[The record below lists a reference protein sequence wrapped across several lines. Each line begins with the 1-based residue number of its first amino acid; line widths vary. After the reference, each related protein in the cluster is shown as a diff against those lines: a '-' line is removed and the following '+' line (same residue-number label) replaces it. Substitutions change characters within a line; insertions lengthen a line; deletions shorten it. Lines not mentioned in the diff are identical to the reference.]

1 MRVPEAQIAQI
12 LGRVDIVEVVAEHT
26 ALRQRGG
33 RFWGLCPFHSEK
45 TPSFTVSADK
55 GAFYCFGCGKGGGL
69 IQFVMDVERLSF
81 PEALRQ
87 LAERAGIELEAER
100 GPSDA
105 IGRREYVEL
114 NTRIAATFHHLLRTG
129 AEAAPARAYLQER
142 GIGEPAVADFKLG
155 WAPASSGWL
164 LRFLHGKQYSD
175 RFLGQ
180 SGLFLARREAAGGGS
195 PGLRGLFRARLM
207 FPIASARG
215 EVIAFGGRTLAG
227 EGVPKYVNSA
237 ETPYFRKNEQLFGL
251 DRARALLRDA
261 RAHAGGTGDAGAAPP
276 RVVVVEG
283 YTDVIALAS
292 LGVPAVATLGTA
304 FGAAHARLL
313 KRQGYAATVM
323 FDADDAGRTAAL
335 RALRILAQHE
345 VPAAVAP
352 LPPGSDPA
360 DLVADGA
367 GAQLQSALES
377 PITAS
382 RYMIQTACAGTDLS
396 TAEGK
401 EQAFATVLPYLLEVD
416 SAITREGLLQEVA
429 EQLRLDYDTVR
440 TEFRRR
446 TAGGGARRAGGSGR
460 RTPGGQPGRSREA
473 PALPVDAGAELR
485 LMLAVA
491 VNREQFAVVRDRLE
505 ADELQDDR
513 ARALYIVLE
522 DCYRHD
528 QSDPDNLLR
537 RIESDELRALVAQ
550 KLAVDEFAVN
560 VEAYV
565 AGGVRQVKSGA
576 LERKRERLMERVR
589 RAEHEGSTEAISELL
604 ADKIFLDSE
613 LNKLRGEAVSR

>member
-12 LGRVDIVEVVAEHT
+12 LGRTDIVEVVGEYT

-55 GAFYCFGCGKGGGL
+55 AAFYCFGCGKGGGL

-81 PEALRQ
+81 PEALRA

-105 IGRREYVEL
+105 IARREYVEL
-114 NTRIAATFHHLLRTG
+114 NSRIATTFHHLLRTS
-129 AEAAPARAYLQER
+129 AEAAPARAYLRER
-142 GIGEPAVADFKLG
+142 GLGGDAVADFRLG
-155 WAPASSGWL
+155 WAPAAPDWL

-175 RFLGQ
+175 RFLSQ
-180 SGLFLARREAAGGGS
+180 SGLFVARREAAGGGAS
-195 PGLRGLFRARLM
+195 GLRGLFRARLM

-215 EVIAFGGRTLAG
+215 EVIAFGGRTLG
-227 EGVPKYVNSA
+227 GDGVPKYVNSA
-237 ETPYFRKNEQLFGL
+237 ETPFFRKNEQLFGL
-251 DRARALLRDA
+251 DRARALLGAVR
-261 RAHAGGTGDAGAAPP
+261 TGGAAEA
-276 RVVVVEG
+276 RRSNVVVVEG
-283 YTDVIALAS
+283 YTDVIALAG
-292 LGVPAVATLGTA
+292 LNVPAVATLGTA
-304 FGAAHARLL
+304 FGEAHARLL
-313 KRQGYAATVM
+313 KRQGWSATVM

-345 VPAAVAP
+345 VPGAVAE
-352 LPPGSDPA
+352 LPAGSDPA
-360 DLVADGA
+360 DLVAA
-367 GAQLQSALES
+367 GRDAQLHGVLES

-382 RYMIQTACAGTDLS
+382 RYTIQTACAGADLN

-401 EQAFATVLPYLLEVD
+401 EQAFAALLPYLLEVD

-440 TEFRRR
+440 AEFRRR
-446 TAGGGARRAGGSGR
+446 TAGGARRARSAGRAAGERPVAGRGAARGADAGSAA
-460 RTPGGQPGRSREA
+460 E
-473 PALPVDAGAELR
+473 GAELR
-485 LMLAVA
+485 LMLAAA
-491 VNREQFAVVRDRLE
+491 VNREQFSVVRSRLE
-505 ADELQDDR
+505 ADELQDER

-522 DCYRHD
+522 DCFRHD
-528 QSDPDNLLR
+528 HSDPDNLLR

-550 KLAVDEFAVN
+550 KLAVDEFNVN

-565 AGGVRQVKSGA
+565 ASGVRRVKSHA
-576 LERKRERLMERVR
+576 LERRRDRLMEQVR
-589 RAEHEGSTEAISELL
+589 RAQQEGSTEAISELL
-604 ADKIFLDSE
+604 ADKIYLDSE

>member
-1 MRVPEAQIAQI
+1 MRVPEAQIAHI
-12 LGRVDIVEVVAEHT
+12 LGRTDIVEVVGEYT

-33 RFWGLCPFHSEK
+33 RYWGLCPFHSEK
-45 TPSFTVSADK
+45 TPSFTVSPDK
-55 GAFYCFGCGKGGGL
+55 SAFYCFGCGKGGGVT
-69 IQFVMDVERLSF
+69 QFVMDVEGLSF
-81 PEALRQ
+81 PEALRT

-105 IGRREYVEL
+105 ISRREYVEL
-114 NTRIAATFHHLLRTG
+114 NSRIAATFHHLLRTS

-142 GIGEPAVADFKLG
+142 GIGNDAVADFKLG
-155 WAPASSGWL
+155 WSPAAAGWL

-180 SGLFLARREAAGGGS
+180 SGLFVARREAAGAAA

-215 EVIAFGGRTLAG
+215 EVIAFGGRTLG
-227 EGVPKYVNSA
+227 GDGVPKYVNSS
-237 ETPYFRKNEQLFGL
+237 ETPFFRKNEQLFGL
-251 DRARALLRDA
+251 DRARELLRTRGSEA
-261 RAHAGGTGDAGAAPP
+261 VRRSEAS
-276 RVVVVEG
+276 RSENVVVVEG

-360 DLVADGA
+360 DLVAA
-367 GAQLQSALES
+367 GENAQLQRVLES

-382 RYMIQTACAGTDLS
+382 RYTIRTACAGIDLS

-401 EQAFATVLPYLLEVD
+401 ERAFGALLPYLMEVD

-446 TAGGGARRAGGSGR
+446 SAGGAARRRTAAGRAAAGARPGAGR
-460 RTPGGQPGRSREA
+460 TDARTPAARS
-473 PALPVDAGAELR
+473 AGAELR

-491 VNREQFAVVRDRLE
+491 VNREQFTVVRDRLE

-513 ARALYIVLE
+513 ARGAVY
-522 DCYRHD
+522 C
-528 QSDPDNLLR
+528 SGGLLSPR
-537 RIESDELRALVAQ
+537 PERTGQPAASHRVGRVAC
-550 KLAVDEFAVN
+550 
-560 VEAYV
+560 
-565 AGGVRQVKSGA
+565 AGR
-576 LERKRERLMERVR
+576 
-589 RAEHEGSTEAISELL
+589 
-604 ADKIFLDSE
+604 
-613 LNKLRGEAVSR
+613 